1 VPKVSAAYVCQ
12 ACGARTRQFFGRC
25 SACGGWNTLVEQR
38 EAPSDARRRRPV
50 AAEPSV
56 APGRPRRSEPI
67 ETVGERP
74 LQRLASGYGE
84 LDRVLG
90 GGLVPGSLV
99 LLGGDPGIGK
109 STLLLQCAR
118 SMAGQRLVLYV
129 SAEESAQQV
138 KLRWRRLQ
146 NRDGGDGVPAGR
158 AARGGAVSARV
169 APSAGAAGPQGLTP
183 GAPAAV
189 GAADVATG
197 ASVQAASGS
206 GRPSSSNR
214 AQPMRPAPED
224 PAGPRPSA
232 LASPGSRR
240 PEASAD
246 SLNAIATDATATNG
260 PQREA
265 PGRSGRAQAL
275 PSLSA
280 ASGPVGEA
288 WPRSLG
294 DDPDPVP
301 PDGPEPAP
309 QLQLL
314 AETDLELV
322 LQELEALR
330 PAVAI
335 IDSIQALHDGEL
347 ASAPGSVAQ
356 VRECAAALARIA
368 KRQDTALVL
377 VGHVTKEGALA
388 GPKVLEHLVDAVLTF
403 EGDRFAS
410 HRLLRAVKNR
420 FGATHELGVFE
431 MRDRGLH
438 EVANPS
444 ELFLG
449 GGEPSSGTAT
459 IVACEGTRPLLVEL
473 QALVSTTSYASPRR
487 TATGIAVN
495 RLHQILAV
503 LEKHLGLPLSRFDCY
518 LAVAGGLEVEEP
530 AADLG
535 VAAAVV
541 ASYRDLTLPAGTA
554 LIGELGLGGQL
565 RPVGQLELRLQEA
578 ARLGFS
584 RAVVPRG
591 GGLGPIAAGLGLELR
606 EAGTVAEA
614 LVAALGVNPAE
625 EG

>member
-1 VPKVSAAYVCQ
+1 MEQAAVPTDS
-12 ACGARTRQFFGRC
+12 
-25 SACGGWNTLVEQR
+25 
-38 EAPSDARRRRPV
+38 RRRRPV
-50 AAEPSV
+50 PAAD
-56 APGRPRRSEPI
+56 APDGASGPGSPRRSEPI
-67 ETVGERP
+67 AAVGDRP
-74 LQRLASGYGE
+74 LQRLTSGYGE

-118 SMAGQRLVLYV
+118 TMAVGQSVLYV

-138 KLRWRRLQ
+138 KLRWRRLAEE
-146 NRDGGDGVPAGR
+146 GE
-158 AARGGAVSARV
+158 GASH
-169 APSAGAAGPQGLTP
+169 APVRPP
-183 GAPAAV
+183 
-189 GAADVATG
+189 GAADRENGGSA
-197 ASVQAASGS
+197 AAASG
-206 GRPSSSNR
+206 
-214 AQPMRPAPED
+214 
-224 PAGPRPSA
+224 
-232 LASPGSRR
+232 
-240 PEASAD
+240 
-246 SLNAIATDATATNG
+246 
-260 PQREA
+260 
-265 PGRSGRAQAL
+265 
-275 PSLSA
+275 
-280 ASGPVGEA
+280 
-288 WPRSLG
+288 
-294 DDPDPVP
+294 
-301 PDGPEPAP
+301 
-309 QLQLL
+309 LQLL

-347 ASAPGSVAQ
+347 GSAPGSVAQ
-356 VRECAAALARIA
+356 VRECAAALQRIA
-368 KRQDTALVL
+368 KRQHTALLL
-377 VGHVTKEGALA
+377 VGHVTKEGLLA

-431 MRDRGLH
+431 MRGSGLV
-438 EVANPS
+438 EVTNPS

-449 GGEPSSGTAT
+449 GEGPGTGT
-459 IVACEGTRPLLVEL
+459 IVACEGTRPLVVEL
-473 QALVSTTSYASPRR
+473 QALVSPTSYASPRR
-487 TATGIAVN
+487 SATGIAAN

-541 ASYRDLTLPAGTA
+541 ASYRDLVLPPGTV
-554 LIGELGLGGQL
+554 LVGELGLGGQL

-578 ARLGFS
+578 ARLGFR

-591 GGLGPIAAGLGLELR
+591 GLPPSLAASLELQVL
-606 EAGTVAEA
+606 EAGSVAEA
-614 LVAALGVNPAE
+614 LVAALGVDPAADP
-625 EG
+625 

>member
-1 VPKVSAAYVCQ
+1 MARSVSTYVCQ

-25 SACGGWNTLVEQR
+25 SSCGQWNTLVEQA
-38 EAPSDARRRRPV
+38 EAPADSRRRRPV
-50 AAEPSV
+50 AAADPGSP
-56 APGRPRRSEPI
+56 PGRPHRSEPI
-67 ETVGERP
+67 AAVGDRP

-118 SMAGQRLVLYV
+118 AMAGDGSVLYV

-138 KLRWRRLQ
+138 KLRWRRLAEE
-146 NRDGGDGVPAGR
+146 GEGPGP
-158 AARGGAVSARV
+158 
-169 APSAGAAGPQGLTP
+169 AGAADRENGGS
-183 GAPAAV
+183 AA
-189 GAADVATG
+189 
-197 ASVQAASGS
+197 AASG
-206 GRPSSSNR
+206 
-214 AQPMRPAPED
+214 
-224 PAGPRPSA
+224 
-232 LASPGSRR
+232 
-240 PEASAD
+240 
-246 SLNAIATDATATNG
+246 
-260 PQREA
+260 
-265 PGRSGRAQAL
+265 
-275 PSLSA
+275 
-280 ASGPVGEA
+280 
-288 WPRSLG
+288 
-294 DDPDPVP
+294 
-301 PDGPEPAP
+301 
-309 QLQLL
+309 LQLL

-347 ASAPGSVAQ
+347 GSAPGSVAQ
-356 VRECAAALARIA
+356 VRECAAALQRIA
-368 KRQDTALVL
+368 KRQHTALLL
-377 VGHVTKEGALA
+377 VGHVTKEGLLA

-431 MRDRGLH
+431 MRGSGLV
-438 EVANPS
+438 EVTNPS

-449 GGEPSSGTAT
+449 GEGPGTGT
-459 IVACEGTRPLLVEL
+459 IVACEGTRPLVVEL
-473 QALVSTTSYASPRR
+473 QALVSPTSYASPRR
-487 TATGIAVN
+487 SATGIAAN

-518 LAVAGGLEVEEP
+518 MAVAGGLEVEEP

-541 ASYRDLTLPAGTA
+541 ASYRDLVLPPGTV
-554 LIGELGLGGQL
+554 LVGELGLGGQL

-578 ARLGFS
+578 ARLGFR

-591 GGLGPIAAGLGLELR
+591 GLPLSLAASLDLQVL
-606 EAGTVAEA
+606 EAGSVAEA
-614 LVAALGVNPAE
+614 LVAALGVDPAADA
-625 EG
+625 

>member
-1 VPKVSAAYVCQ
+1 VCQ
-12 ACGARTRQFFGRC
+12 SCGARTRQYFGRC
-25 SACGGWNTLVEQR
+25 SGCGGWNTLVEQ
-38 EAPSDARRRRPV
+38 AAVPTDSRRRRPV
-50 AAEPSV
+50 PAAD
-56 APGRPRRSEPI
+56 AADGAGGPGSPRRSEPI
-67 ETVGERP
+67 AAVGDRP

-118 SMAGQRLVLYV
+118 TMAVGQSVLYV

-138 KLRWRRLQ
+138 KLRWRRLAEEGASHAPE
-146 NRDGGDGVPAGR
+146 RLSGLAAIPSRSAAATGPGRRSTGDEPG
-158 AARGGAVSARV
+158 
-169 APSAGAAGPQGLTP
+169 PS
-183 GAPAAV
+183 
-189 GAADVATG
+189 GAADRENGGSA
-197 ASVQAASGS
+197 AAASG
-206 GRPSSSNR
+206 
-214 AQPMRPAPED
+214 
-224 PAGPRPSA
+224 
-232 LASPGSRR
+232 
-240 PEASAD
+240 
-246 SLNAIATDATATNG
+246 
-260 PQREA
+260 
-265 PGRSGRAQAL
+265 
-275 PSLSA
+275 
-280 ASGPVGEA
+280 
-288 WPRSLG
+288 
-294 DDPDPVP
+294 
-301 PDGPEPAP
+301 
-309 QLQLL
+309 LQLL

-335 IDSIQALHDGEL
+335 IDSIQALHDAEL
-347 ASAPGSVAQ
+347 GSAPGSVAQ
-356 VRECAAALARIA
+356 VRECAAALQRIA
-368 KRQDTALVL
+368 KRQHTALLL
-377 VGHVTKEGALA
+377 VGHVTKEGLLA

-431 MRDRGLH
+431 MRGSGLV
-438 EVANPS
+438 EVTNPS

-449 GGEPSSGTAT
+449 GEGPGTGT
-459 IVACEGTRPLLVEL
+459 IVACEGTRPLVVEL
-473 QALVSTTSYASPRR
+473 QALVSPTSYASPRR
-487 TATGIAVN
+487 SATGIAAN

-541 ASYRDLTLPAGTA
+541 ASYRDLTLPPGTV

-578 ARLGFS
+578 ARLGFR

-591 GGLGPIAAGLGLELR
+591 GLPPSLAASLDLQVL
-606 EAGTVAEA
+606 EAGSVAEA
-614 LVAALGVNPAE
+614 LVAALGVDPAQD
-625 EG
+625 

>member
-1 VPKVSAAYVCQ
+1 VCQ
-12 ACGARTRQFFGRC
+12 SCGARTRQYFGRC
-25 SACGGWNTLVEQR
+25 SGCGGWNTLVEQV
-38 EAPSDARRRRPV
+38 AVSTDSRRRRPV
-50 AAEPSV
+50 AAADASDGSGG
-56 APGRPRRSEPI
+56 PGSPRRSEPI
-67 ETVGERP
+67 AAVGDRP

-118 SMAGQRLVLYV
+118 TMAVGQSVLYV

-138 KLRWRRLQ
+138 KLRWRRLAEE
-146 NRDGGDGVPAGR
+146 GEGSGP
-158 AARGGAVSARV
+158 
-169 APSAGAAGPQGLTP
+169 AGAADRENGGS
-183 GAPAAV
+183 AA
-189 GAADVATG
+189 
-197 ASVQAASGS
+197 AASG
-206 GRPSSSNR
+206 
-214 AQPMRPAPED
+214 
-224 PAGPRPSA
+224 
-232 LASPGSRR
+232 
-240 PEASAD
+240 
-246 SLNAIATDATATNG
+246 
-260 PQREA
+260 
-265 PGRSGRAQAL
+265 
-275 PSLSA
+275 
-280 ASGPVGEA
+280 
-288 WPRSLG
+288 
-294 DDPDPVP
+294 
-301 PDGPEPAP
+301 
-309 QLQLL
+309 LQLL

-347 ASAPGSVAQ
+347 GSAPGSVAQ
-356 VRECAAALARIA
+356 VRECAAALQRIA
-368 KRQDTALVL
+368 KRQHTALLL
-377 VGHVTKEGALA
+377 VGHVTKEGLLA

-431 MRDRGLH
+431 MRGSGLV
-438 EVANPS
+438 EVTNPS

-449 GGEPSSGTAT
+449 GEGPGTGT
-459 IVACEGTRPLLVEL
+459 IVACEGTRPLVVEL
-473 QALVSTTSYASPRR
+473 QALVSPTSYASPRR
-487 TATGIAVN
+487 SATGIAAN

-541 ASYRDLTLPAGTA
+541 ASYRDLVLPPGTV
-554 LIGELGLGGQL
+554 LVGELGLGGQL

-578 ARLGFS
+578 ARLGFR

-591 GGLGPIAAGLGLELR
+591 GLPLSLAASLDLQVL
-606 EAGTVAEA
+606 EAGSVAEA
-614 LVAALGVNPAE
+614 LVAALGVDPAADA
-625 EG
+625 

>member
-1 VPKVSAAYVCQ
+1 MAA
-12 ACGARTRQFFGRC
+12 
-25 SACGGWNTLVEQR
+25 
-38 EAPSDARRRRPV
+38 
-50 AAEPSV
+50 
-56 APGRPRRSEPI
+56 
-67 ETVGERP
+67 VGDRP
-74 LQRLASGYGE
+74 LQRLGSGYGE

-109 STLLLQCAR
+109 STLLLQSAQA
-118 SMAGQRLVLYV
+118 MAQRHSVLYV

-138 KLRWRRLQ
+138 KLRWRRLVDQ
-146 NRDGGDGVPAGR
+146 LRPPDASEPL
-158 AARGGAVSARV
+158 
-169 APSAGAAGPQGLTP
+169 PQGP
-183 GAPAAV
+183 G
-189 GAADVATG
+189 
-197 ASVQAASGS
+197 
-206 GRPSSSNR
+206 
-214 AQPMRPAPED
+214 
-224 PAGPRPSA
+224 
-232 LASPGSRR
+232 
-240 PEASAD
+240 
-246 SLNAIATDATATNG
+246 
-260 PQREA
+260 
-265 PGRSGRAQAL
+265 
-275 PSLSA
+275 
-280 ASGPVGEA
+280 
-288 WPRSLG
+288 
-294 DDPDPVP
+294 
-301 PDGPEPAP
+301 
-309 QLQLL
+309 LQLL

-330 PAVAI
+330 PAVAV

-347 ASAPGSVAQ
+347 GSAPGSVAQ

-368 KRQDTALVL
+368 KRQDTALLL
-377 VGHVTKEGALA
+377 VGHVTKEGMLA

-431 MRDRGLH
+431 MRGQGLA
-438 EVANPS
+438 EVINPS

-449 GGEPSSGTAT
+449 SDEPSAGTAT
-459 IVACEGTRPLLVEL
+459 IVACEGTRSLVVEL

-487 TATGIAVN
+487 TATGIGTN

-541 ASYRDLTLPAGTA
+541 ASYRDLTLPPGTV
-554 LIGELGLGGQL
+554 LVGELGLGGQL

-578 ARLGFS
+578 ARLGFR

-591 GGLGPIAAGLGLELR
+591 SGLGRLAAGLDLQLL

-614 LVAALGVNPAE
+614 LVAALGAE
-625 EG
+625 VTQK

>member
-1 VPKVSAAYVCQ
+1 LARATSTYVCQ
-12 ACGARTRQFFGRC
+12 SCGAQSRQFFGRC
-25 SACGGWNTLVEQR
+25 SSCGNWNTLVEQV
-38 EAPSDARRRRPV
+38 AAAADNRRRRPV
-50 AAEPSV
+50 AA
-56 APGRPRRSEPI
+56 APLDAAAGIPARAGRSEPI
-67 ETVGERP
+67 HAVGDRP
-74 LQRLASGYGE
+74 LQRLSSGYSE

-109 STLLLQCAR
+109 STLLLQSAQA
-118 SMAGQRLVLYV
+118 MAGRHPVLYV

-138 KLRWRRLQ
+138 KLRWRRLVDQ
-146 NRDGGDGVPAGR
+146 L
-158 AARGGAVSARV
+158 
-169 APSAGAAGPQGLTP
+169 AGA
-183 GAPAAV
+183 
-189 GAADVATG
+189 
-197 ASVQAASGS
+197 
-206 GRPSSSNR
+206 
-214 AQPMRPAPED
+214 
-224 PAGPRPSA
+224 
-232 LASPGSRR
+232 
-240 PEASAD
+240 EASA
-246 SLNAIATDATATNG
+246 LGADAEADPADGAAPEG
-260 PQREA
+260 PA
-265 PGRSGRAQAL
+265 G
-275 PSLSA
+275 
-280 ASGPVGEA
+280 
-288 WPRSLG
+288 
-294 DDPDPVP
+294 
-301 PDGPEPAP
+301 
-309 QLQLL
+309 LQLL

-322 LQELEALR
+322 LQELETLR
-330 PAVAI
+330 PAVAV

-368 KRQDTALVL
+368 KRQDTALLL
-377 VGHVTKEGALA
+377 VGHVTKEGMLA

-431 MRDRGLH
+431 MRGQGLA
-438 EVANPS
+438 EVLNPS

-449 GGEPSSGTAT
+449 GDEPSAGTAT
-459 IVACEGTRPLLVEL
+459 IVACEGTRPLVVEL

-487 TATGIAVN
+487 TATGIGTN

-541 ASYRDLTLPAGTA
+541 ASYRDLTLPPGTV

-565 RPVGQLELRLQEA
+565 RPVGQLEQRLQES
-578 ARLGFS
+578 ARLGFR

-591 GGLGPIAAGLGLELR
+591 SGLGRLAAGLEIQLL
-606 EAGTVAEA
+606 EAGSVAEA
-614 LVAALGVNPAE
+614 LVAALGVNPADDR
-625 EG
+625 G

>member
-1 VPKVSAAYVCQ
+1 MPRSAASYVCQ

-38 EAPSDARRRRPV
+38 EVPADGRRRRPM
-50 AAEPSV
+50 ASEGIPPSSS
-56 APGRPRRSEPI
+56 PRRSEPI
-67 ETVGERP
+67 EAEGGHP
-74 LQRLASGYGE
+74 LQRLTSGYGE

-99 LLGGDPGIGK
+99 LVGGDPGIGK

-118 SMAGQRLVLYV
+118 AMAAQQSVLYV

-138 KLRWRRLQ
+138 RLRWRRL
-146 NRDGGDGVPAGR
+146 A
-158 AARGGAVSARV
+158 
-169 APSAGAAGPQGLTP
+169 
-183 GAPAAV
+183 APAA
-189 GAADVATG
+189 GEELSPAA
-197 ASVQAASGS
+197 
-206 GRPSSSNR
+206 R
-214 AQPMRPAPED
+214 
-224 PAGPRPSA
+224 
-232 LASPGSRR
+232 
-240 PEASAD
+240 
-246 SLNAIATDATATNG
+246 
-260 PQREA
+260 A
-265 PGRSGRAQAL
+265 PGRARGQAAQGPSG
-275 PSLSA
+275 S
-280 ASGPVGEA
+280 
-288 WPRSLG
+288 
-294 DDPDPVP
+294 
-301 PDGPEPAP
+301 PAP
-309 QLQLL
+309 ILRPAGADSRQEFRTEERATARSAPGPGPAQLQLL

-322 LQELEALR
+322 LQELESLR

-368 KRQDTALVL
+368 KRQDIALVL
-377 VGHVTKEGALA
+377 VGHVTKEGMLA

-431 MRDRGLH
+431 MRGQGLV
-438 EVANPS
+438 EVLNPS

-449 GGEPSSGTAT
+449 GDEPSAGTAT

-541 ASYRDLTLPAGTA
+541 ASYRDLVLPAGTV

-578 ARLGFS
+578 ARLGFT
-584 RAVVPRG
+584 RAVAPRG
-591 GGLGPIAAGLGLELR
+591 GGLGPVAAELGLELR
-606 EAGTVAEA
+606 EAGSVAEA